1 MRGTEGW
8 VQGSMGLPSQL
19 YAVKMQ
25 ERRGGHGVKPGL
37 CYVCQ
42 CKLGSAASKLQQA
55 AGLVDA
61 KGLVTGRADRSLLF

>member
-8 VQGSMGLPSQL
+8 VQGSMGLLSQL

-25 ERRGGHGVKPGL
+25 ERGWGGVKPGL
-37 CYVCQ
+37 CCGCQ
-42 CKLGSAASKLQQA
+42 YKLGSAASKLQQA

-61 KGLVTGRADRSLLF
+61 KGLVIGREAWSLLF